1 MPRGEAGYCAIARQ
15 SDVNDACPGGFV
27 SEICGVDK
35 IYGVDSEVGRLRT
48 VLLHRPGAE
57 LRRVNPQHRCGA
69 LFAAVPWAERAQ
81 AEHDA
86 FADALRREGV
96 TVLYLTELLQ
106 DALEYADARQQAIE
120 SVLAQPRLGEELR
133 RQLRGHLAG
142 LHPEELA
149 QVLITGLARD
159 EFRGGRGAVFS
170 LLGAWDY
177 VIDPLPNLVFARD
190 ASMWIGDSVAVTSP
204 PRRRQEAE
212 LAAVVFGYHPMFAGT
227 KRLYEPS
234 YEPLAGGDVLL
245 LGPGVVAIGI
255 GGQTSPAG
263 MERLAWQ
270 LFDSG
275 AAHTVLAVL
284 TGQHAAGQHGAGQ
297 HWAGL
302 HDGGTE
308 CLDTLCTV
316 AGPDTLVMRPVVAYS
331 LIARTITQRADGL
344 RLSHPQPFLE
354 AAALAMGIDRL
365 RVIETGF
372 AAATPSAAAEM
383 AGQWDDA
390 ANLLVLDPG
399 AVISYERNSLTNTRL
414 EAAGIEVI
422 RVPGG
427 ELAGSRGGPRAICSA
442 VGREPA
448 VLPEPAAA
456 ASPRYVPEPRRA
468 AADSYVPEP
477 RRAAAGVKETPVS
490 ARQPAR
496 ERAA

>member
-1 MPRGEAGYCAIARQ
+1 MPRREAGYCAIARQ

-27 SEICGVDK
+27 SEICRADGAYK

-57 LRRVNPQHRCGA
+57 LGRVNPQHRCGA
-69 LFAAVPWAERAQ
+69 LFAALPWAERAQ

-86 FADALRREGV
+86 FADALRRQGV

-106 DALEYADARQQAIE
+106 DALEYVAARQHAID
-120 SVLAQPRLGEELR
+120 SVLAQQRLGEELR
-133 RQLRGHLAG
+133 RQLRAFLAG

-149 QVLITGLARD
+149 QVLIRGLARD

-190 ASMWIGDSVAVTSP
+190 ASVWIGDSVAVTSP
-204 PRRRQEAE
+204 NQRRQEAE
-212 LAAVVFGYHPMFAGT
+212 LASVVFGHHPMFAGT

-234 YEPLAGGDVLL
+234 HEPLAGGDVLL
-245 LGPGVVAIGI
+245 LGPGVVAIGT
-255 GGQTSPAG
+255 GAQTSPAG
-263 MERLAWQ
+263 MERLARR
-270 LFDSG
+270 LFDTG
-275 AAHTVLAVL
+275 TAHTVLVVL
-284 TGQHAAGQHGAGQ
+284 TGQHAGSQHTVGQHGHGPP
-297 HWAGL
+297 
-302 HDGGTE
+302 DGGFRDAGTE

-316 AGPDTLVMRPVVAYS
+316 AGPDTVLMRPVVAFS
-331 LIARTITQRADGL
+331 LLARTITQRGDGL

-354 AAALAMGIDRL
+354 AAAQAMGIDRL

-372 AAATPSAAAEM
+372 AAARPGADAGL

-399 AVISYERNSLTNTRL
+399 AVISYERNALTNARL

-427 ELAGSRGGPRAICSA
+427 ELAGCRGGPRAICA
-442 VGREPA
+442 PVGREPA
-448 VLPEPAAA
+448 VVPESAVVAPG
-456 ASPRYVPEPRRA
+456 SRVPEPRRA
-468 AADSYVPEP
+468 PEG
-477 RRAAAGVKETPVS
+477 RGETPLG
-490 ARQPAR
+490 ARRR
-496 ERAA
+496 ERVPAA